1 MFSINVIS
9 NKDGS
14 VFFTIVRPDATHC
27 SGTRE
32 SLDRLWELC
41 EEEFEVYDRQ
51 QEQEKKT
58 CNDNAAFERQ
68 ALP

>member
-1 MFSINVIS
+1 MFSINVIP

-14 VFFTIVRPDATHC
+14 VFFTIVRPDTCYH
-27 SGTRE
+27 SGKRQ

-41 EEEFEVYDRQ
+41 EEEFEAYARQ

-58 CNDNAAFERQ
+58 LNTI
-68 ALP
+68 ALLQDLPQI